1 MSFDKDLKKTWALFS
16 LLLNAWTGLHMK
28 LFFSEK
34 VRVKSR
40 PLPGQQSKEW
50 LEKVEELQQIT
61 RPGLPTPMSHVQM
74 WFSFGKVP
82 FSL

>member
-1 MSFDKDLKKTWALFS
+1 MIF
-16 LLLNAWTGLHMK
+16 
-28 LFFSEK
+28 FFSEK